1 MKDNKNTIENDI
13 TLIKSQIAKTIANQ
27 DRVVHRHEPPQK
39 FIKACDYM
47 ASNGEII
54 GYNIDTSLHDFC
66 EALIR
71 QSDMILDNYG
81 EVVKQNEVRLN
92 YMSTINNDNKLYEQI
107 EMSIFYIAYV
117 VNMFAEKHDR
127 VDDPVSIDH
136 GKVKITWTHII
147 NELAIEQSTH
157 PYMLK
162 VTQCILDK
170 LLI

>member
-1 MKDNKNTIENDI
+1 MKDNKSTIENDI
-13 TLIKSQIAKTIANQ
+13 TLIKFQVTKMVN
-27 DRVVHRHEPPQK
+27 EKNMLYGYNPPQK
-39 FIKACDYM
+39 FIKACQYI
-47 ASNGEII
+47 ALNGKLIDR
-54 GYNIDTSLHDFC
+54 NTDTSLHDFY

-71 QSDMILDNYG
+71 QSNMILDSYG
-81 EVVKQNEVRLN
+81 VIIKQEEVRLN
-92 YMSTINNDNKLYEQI
+92 YMSTINNDNELYDQI
-107 EMSIFYIAYV
+107 GMSIFYIAHV
-117 VNMFAEKHDR
+117 VNMFAEKYDR